1 MKGQSVAGGVVGIE
15 GIDVA
20 PETLSD
26 DSAYIRAARRGLP
39 GEVVRQAVG
48 VLGRR
53 ETLAELLG
61 ATPANLNRLYRRYAL
76 SRSQSEAL
84 LDMLRVVSRA
94 LYVFGDLDRANE
106 WLDVALPALGGR
118 RPIELCDT
126 FQGRRLVSDAIRRIE
141 YGEFP

>member
-1 MKGQSVAGGVVGIE
+1 MKGQSVAGDVAGIE

-20 PETLSD
+20 TETLAN
-26 DSAYIRAARRGLP
+26 DSAYIRATRRGLS
-39 GEVVRQAVG
+39 GAVVRQAVR

-53 ETLAELLG
+53 ETLAQLLG
-61 ATPANLNRLYRRYAL
+61 ATPANLNRLYRRSAL
-76 SRSQSEAL
+76 GRGQSEAL

-94 LYVFGDLDRANE
+94 VHVFGNLERANE

-118 RPIELCDT
+118 RPIDLCDT
-126 FQGRRLVSDAIRRIE
+126 FQGRRLVTDAIRRIE

>member
-1 MKGQSVAGGVVGIE
+1 MKGQSVAGDVVGIE

-20 PETLSD
+20 PETLAD
-26 DSAYIRAARRGLP
+26 DAAYIRAARRGLS
-39 GEVVRQAVG
+39 GAVVRQAVG

-53 ETLAELLG
+53 ETLAQLLG
-61 ATPANLNRLYRRYAL
+61 ATPANLNRLYRRSAL
-76 SRSQSEAL
+76 GRGQSEAL

-94 LYVFGDLDRANE
+94 VHVFGTLDRANE

-118 RPIELCDT
+118 RPIDLCDT